1 MESTRQQKVAR
12 LIQKEFGEMIQR
24 DLQWIVA
31 GSMVTVTIVRVS
43 PDLSFA
49 KIYLSVFGSV
59 NAQDM
64 IQKLDENKSRIRYA
78 FGQKVRNQLRIV
90 PELAFYHD
98 DSASYAAKIDSLL
111 NPDTDG
117 PNADPKS

>member
-24 DLQWIVA
+24 DLQWIVS
-31 GSMVTVTIVRVS
+31 GSMVTVTVVRVS

-49 KIYLSVFGSV
+49 KLYLSVFGAV
-59 NAQDM
+59 KPDELLK
-64 IQKLDENKSRIRYA
+64 KLEDNKSKIRYA
-78 FGQKVRNQLRIV
+78 FGQRVRNQLRIV
-90 PELAFYHD
+90 PEFAFFHD

-111 NPDTDG
+111 NPDSNS
-117 PNADPKS
+117 PENEKP